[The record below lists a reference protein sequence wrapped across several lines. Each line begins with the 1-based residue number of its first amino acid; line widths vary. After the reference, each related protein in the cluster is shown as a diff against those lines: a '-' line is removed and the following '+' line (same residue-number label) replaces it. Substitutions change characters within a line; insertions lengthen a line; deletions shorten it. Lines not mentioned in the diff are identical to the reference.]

1 MSINRVVLMGRL
13 TKDPELKTTSGGIS
27 VTSFSIAVD
36 RNYVKQGEERKAD
49 FFDVVA
55 WRSTAEFIARYFN
68 KGDMIAVEGQLQT
81 RTYEANDGSTRK
93 VVEVNIDNAS
103 FTGSKKSEVNEP
115 KNNAPVLDD
124 DLPFDD

>member
-1 MSINRVVLMGRL
+1 MSINRCVLMGRL
-13 TKDPELKTTSGGIS
+13 TKGPELKTTSGGVS

-36 RNYVKQGEERKAD
+36 RNYVRSGEERKAD

-55 WRSTAEFIARYFN
+55 WRSTSEFIARYFN

-81 RTYEANDGSTRK
+81 RTYEANDGTTRK
-93 VVEVNIDNAS
+93 VVELNIDNAS
-103 FTGSKKSEVNEP
+103 FTGGKKSEVNEP

>member
-13 TKDPELKTTSGGIS
+13 TKDPELKTTSGGVS

-36 RNYVKQGEERKAD
+36 RNYVRSGEERKAD

-115 KNNAPVLDD
+115 KNGVPVLDD

>member
-115 KNNAPVLDD
+115 KNGAPVLDD

>member
-13 TKDPELKTTSGGIS
+13 TKAPELKTTGSGVS

-36 RNYVKQGEERKAD
+36 RNYVKAGEERKAD

-55 WRSTAEFIARYFN
+55 WRSTAEFVVRYFN

-81 RTYEANDGSTRK
+81 RTYEANDGTTRK
-93 VVEVNIDNAS
+93 VVEVNADNVS
-103 FTGSKKSEVNEP
+103 FTGEKKTKVNEP
-115 KNNAPVLDD
+115 KDNAPILDD
-124 DLPFDD
+124 DLPFDE

>member
-13 TKDPELKTTSGGIS
+13 TKDPELKTTGSGVS

-36 RNYVKQGEERKAD
+36 RNYVKAGEERKAD

-55 WRSTAEFIARYFN
+55 WRSTAEFVVRYFN

-81 RTYEANDGSTRK
+81 RTYEANDGTTRK
-93 VVEVNIDNAS
+93 VVEVNADNVS
-103 FTGSKKSEVNEP
+103 FTGEKKAKVNEP
-115 KNNAPVLDD
+115 KDNTPILDD
-124 DLPFDD
+124 DLPFDE

>member
-115 KNNAPVLDD
+115 KNGVPVLDD